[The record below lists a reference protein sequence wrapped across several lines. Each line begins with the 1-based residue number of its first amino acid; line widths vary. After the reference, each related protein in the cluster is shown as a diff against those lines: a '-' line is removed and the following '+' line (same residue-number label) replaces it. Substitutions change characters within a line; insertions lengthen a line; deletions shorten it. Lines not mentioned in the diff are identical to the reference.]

1 MRSHLRTLAIVGLA
15 LLPAAVVAADEV
27 RTLNRSFDA
36 SDLEAVYVDFPIGE
50 LKVKGTQ
57 SQKLMVELVIECRR
71 ERSLDACK
79 DRAADIEME
88 ARERDERVEL
98 WIDGFSKWRSRGM
111 QMRMVVLVPENL
123 DVTVDMSIGELE
135 LEQLLGSV
143 TVDMGI
149 GEVSLTGSEEM
160 VNRVS
165 LDTGIGESSL
175 TTHRGR
181 SSSAGVFTREI
192 SWTEGNGDND
202 IRIELGIGEISVKL
216 R

>member
-1 MRSHLRTLAIVGLA
+1 MRSHLGTLAVFA
-15 LLPAAVVAADEV
+15 LVLIPAAAAGADEV
-27 RTLNRSFDA
+27 RTLDRNFDA
-36 SDLEAVYVDFPIGE
+36 SALESVYVDFPIGE
-50 LKVKGTQ
+50 LEVKGTQ
-57 SQKLMVELVIECRR
+57 SERLMVQLVIECRR
-71 ERSLDACK
+71 ERSMDACR
-79 DRAADIEME
+79 DRADDIELE
-88 ARERDERVEL
+88 ARERDENVEL
-98 WIDGFSKWRSRGM
+98 WIEGFSRWRSRGM
-111 QMRMVVLVPENL
+111 QISMVVLVPERL
-123 DVTVDMSIGELE
+123 DVTVDMSIGELK
-135 LEQLLGSV
+135 LEELLGSV

-202 IRIELGIGEISVKL
+202 IRIDLGIGEIAVEL